1 MCAPFSFFSRP
12 RRERASSV
20 VELLI
25 LLHTR
30 RCSPFPAAE
39 ENEIVYIPYK
49 LVGNL
54 HLFGFWINIMTTIS
68 VKLPHYGA
76 ISDFYE
82 LRYICALHQTGREL
96 RKDGSIYGK
105 VQLHML
111 SMMHSLKP

>member
-1 MCAPFSFFSRP
+1 
-12 RRERASSV
+12 
-20 VELLI
+20 
-25 LLHTR
+25 
-30 RCSPFPAAE
+30 
-39 ENEIVYIPYK
+39 
-49 LVGNL
+49 
-54 HLFGFWINIMTTIS
+54 MTTIS